1 MVSTHVL
8 GDVFPPGV
16 TARPAPRHCMPIA
29 EETIKP
35 YSIQLPR
42 QGRAVEQA
50 GRGKPPD
57 HHSAE
62 WLDRNGPP
70 LQRSAGGDDRYF
82 AWGTG
87 AAGGAGASAGRPGS
101 GAGLALKPATGGAG
115 AAASVSR
122 SSGTGAGAA
131 PAEGRVGVGNGG
143 VCAPSSVGDGAAA
156 EAETG
161 GRAASL
167 ALVRAC
173 AAPSAGCRTTL
184 TADDAAGAAPV
195 FGGSNTVT
203 AILPLSVLTTKL

>member
-1 MVSTHVL
+1 
-8 GDVFPPGV
+8 
-16 TARPAPRHCMPIA
+16 MPIA

-42 QGRAVEQA
+42 QARAAEQA
-50 GRGKPPD
+50 GRGRPR
-57 HHSAE
+57 HRHSAE

-70 LQRSAGGDDRYF
+70 LLRSAGGDDRYF

-87 AAGGAGASAGRPGS
+87 AAGGAAASAGRPGS
-101 GAGLALKPATGGAG
+101 GAGLAFEPATGGAG
-115 AAASVSR
+115 AAAWVSR
-122 SSGTGAGAA
+122 GSGTGAGAA

-167 ALVRAC
+167 APARAGT
-173 AAPSAGCRTTL
+173 APPSAGCRTTL

-195 FGGSNTVT
+195 FGGPNTVT